1 MTTSNSANT
10 KQSNNASQKRKPIH
24 NGYFNHPTS
33 SSSNIPMSILIRE
46 QGLEIYGL
54 YWVMLEEAHAQLKC
68 CVNIQTMGIIAN
80 IFHAQPEHLELLY
93 HHYFRRPGKG
103 YNSHILYADF
113 CEESAIRS
121 YFPHPLLAYTD
132 NELLRMIMQDGLK
145 AYGLYW
151 LVMEKLYQQPQHFLA
166 PQTASFIQNLYDVS
180 DELMESVL
188 YNYGLFYLDEKMNLH
203 SKAIDDY
210 REALD
215 NMEDEKKR
223 NTKPHVNNSLKAN
236 GNAEDFNTR
245 EIKKTSNIQKNPSPI
260 INKEINKKNSS
271 SEESG
276 KEKEWFFNYLREQI
290 ILRGNESSMNSLHE
304 IKNYFAN
311 LTRQGSH
318 VSSTTQVALKKFLKN
333 RQEQQQCSPYETIT
347 NGIRTYDGHP
357 IPAYA
362 KPRPS
367 AAHIWNPVTN
377 EWTR

>member
-1 MTTSNSANT
+1 MPNPN
-10 KQSNNASQKRKPIH
+10 IL
-24 NGYFNHPTS
+24 S
-33 SSSNIPMSILIRE
+33 SSTTIISGVPAKDTTR
-46 QGLEIYGL
+46 IYSMPTFAKNL
-54 YWVMLEEAHAQLKC
+54 PSEV
-68 CVNIQTMGIIAN
+68 I
-80 IFHAQPEHLELLY
+80 
-93 HHYFRRPGKG
+93 
-103 YNSHILYADF
+103 S
-113 CEESAIRS
+113 
-121 YFPHPLLAYTD
+121 PHPLLAYTD

-276 KEKEWFFNYLREQI
+276 KEKEEENGLKVTDLNAVTPDMRPNAWEENLQEAMNDTSWYEVVAIQSGIPRLMMEEKEWFFNYLREQI

-304 IKNYFAN
+304 IKKLFRQSHPAGKPCVIHNAGGTEEVSQKPARATAMFALRN
-311 LTRQGSH
+311 HHQRNTYLRRASH
-318 VSSTTQVALKKFLKN
+318 PRLCQAATFGGTYLESGDE
-333 RQEQQQCSPYETIT
+333 RMDTI
-347 NGIRTYDGHP
+347 
-357 IPAYA
+357 AYYL
-362 KPRPS
+362 S
-367 AAHIWNPVTN
+367 IIY
-377 EWTR
+377 